1 MQIEK
6 RQISADMA
14 QKSQMSDGA
23 ADFHEMIRKVYEEN
37 KYKEER
43 KDDKNYDDHIEDL
56 FHPDNIFNRSRNF
69 PTIETSTWQEALP
82 KGSPGL

>member
-56 FHPDNIFNRSRNF
+56 FHSDNIFNRSRNF
-69 PTIETSTWQEALP
+69 PTIETTT
-82 KGSPGL
+82 